1 MDDMQH
7 FIFDHVESEGFG
19 VPGGWEA
26 SRSKRVGSRGEG
38 LGSMIFL

>member
-26 SRSKRVGSRGEG
+26 SPEQTGG
-38 LGSMIFL
+38 LKG